1 MFCQRSN
8 RTNLQFSIGHY
19 LYNMKTICYGLTIIF
34 LSLFFVSCSSTNFK
48 KSPESNIENNSNSIE
63 ISSLES
69 KLTDAK
75 NEQADMKLQIE
86 NRDTTIEKL
95 QDQITLLEKKI
106 AYLEKSKT
114 QHIDPSDLYKKARNL
129 LIEENYITAADLF
142 TDFIKKF
149 PKNTL
154 AGNAAYWLGE
164 CYYSMNRYKKAIT
177 IFKDLVAKYPKS
189 GKVPGAL
196 LKTGYAY
203 LSLDDSNRAHHYLK
217 QVLRK
222 YPFSPAA
229 EKAEEKLKSFE

>member
-8 RTNLQFSIGHY
+8 RTNLQFLIGHY

-34 LSLFFVSCSSTNFK
+34 LSLFFVSCNSMNFK
-48 KSPESNIENNSNSIE
+48 KSPESNIENNSNSIK

-86 NRDTTIEKL
+86 NKDTRIEKL

-142 TDFIKKF
+142 T
-149 PKNTL
+149 
-154 AGNAAYWLGE
+154 E
-164 CYYSMNRYKKAIT
+164 
-177 IFKDLVAKYPKS
+177 
-189 GKVPGAL
+189 
-196 LKTGYAY
+196 
-203 LSLDDSNRAHHYLK
+203 
-217 QVLRK
+217 
-222 YPFSPAA
+222 
-229 EKAEEKLKSFE
+229 